1 MTKEEKQSMARL
13 IRAIDLS
20 HEQKRI
26 AEKQAKIAKKLGDWE
41 QHADRMSA
49 WATACLLND
58 QAQLDLLDKWGIDL
72 YGYEKAELLEAVE
85 RMKGHVNY
93 WEAKKAEVIS

>member
-1 MTKEEKQSMARL
+1 MARL

-26 AEKQAKIAKKLGDWE
+26 AEKQAKIAKKLGDWG
-41 QHADRMSA
+41 QHADRMGA

-85 RMKGHVNY
+85 RMKDHVNY

>member
-1 MTKEEKQSMARL
+1 MTKQEKQSMARL

-26 AEKQAKIAKKLGDWE
+26 AEKQANIAKKRGDWE
-41 QHADRMSA
+41 QHAERMSA
-49 WATACLLND
+49 WATAWLLNE

-85 RMKGHVNY
+85 RSKELVRF
-93 WEAKKAEVIS
+93 WEAKKAEVIA